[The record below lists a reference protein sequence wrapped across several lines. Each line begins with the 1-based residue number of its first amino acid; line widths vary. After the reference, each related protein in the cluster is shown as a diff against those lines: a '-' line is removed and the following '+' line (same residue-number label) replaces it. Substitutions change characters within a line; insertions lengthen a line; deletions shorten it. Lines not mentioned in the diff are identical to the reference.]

1 MGVIRNFKG
10 HYRVKLSSRLISEL
24 DLDSSHQMKDLLKN
38 VNLLDAIH
46 LLSEAWDDVKKET
59 VANCFK
65 HAKFTKT
72 EETLESIDVF
82 GDVDLPENMTED
94 DLLAQV
100 EQDKDLE
107 VAGTYTDEEL
117 VEEARRKR
125 QNTDLTANDDD
136 DENAD
141 DEIEEDIL
149 SADVI
154 AALKVVRKFSQK
166 NNLNQ
171 EIVSLRSIEKKVML
185 QKANNSKQTTIKSFF
200 TCSK

>member
-1 MGVIRNFKG
+1 MLGF
-10 HYRVKLSSRLISEL
+10 
-24 DLDSSHQMKDLLKN
+24 Q
-38 VNLLDAIH
+38 
-46 LLSEAWDDVKKET
+46 
-59 VANCFK
+59 
-65 HAKFTKT
+65 
-72 EETLESIDVF
+72 SIDIF

-94 DLLAQV
+94 DLLAQI

-125 QNTDLTANDDD
+125 QKTDLTVNYD
-136 DENAD
+136 DEGD
-141 DEIEEDIL
+141 DEIEQDIP
-149 SADVI
+149 SAEVI
-154 AALKVVRKFSQK
+154 AALKLVRKFSQK

-171 EIVSLRSIEKKVML
+171 EIVSLRSIEKTVMH